1 MIMKAST
8 RKTATVPTRPRRKK
22 SGDLVKGVNDIL
34 IFELDIEHDEDLKP
48 DALLE
53 SFPGYDQEWTIAYL
67 TALLEEEFTIELV
80 DEEMAKL
87 KTVEDVHNIIRRYLT
102 K

>member
-8 RKTATVPTRPRRKK
+8 RKTAVPTRPRRKK

-34 IFELDIEHDEDLKP
+34 IFELDIERDEDLQP
-48 DALLE
+48 EALLE
-53 SFPGYDQEWTIAYL
+53 SFPGYDEEWTIAYL
-67 TALLEEEFTIELV
+67 TALLEEEFTIELL
-80 DEEMAKL
+80 DEDMAKL
-87 KTVEDVHNIIRRYLT
+87 KTVGDVHNIVRRHLN